1 MMHCVLQALQAT
13 CVMNIQCTVRFPGRI
28 TPVSRTITPVRA
40 RARNDVTDL
49 NAQSIR
55 PSTLHQFK
63 HQAYNFGLNVNGN
76 KILTQPTGKFR
87 NQNKF
92 LKSSPRF
99 PTDEISESKMCLPF
113 AIPHCHDQVE
123 LAPGSFVKLGVFSKW

>member
-1 MMHCVLQALQAT
+1 M
-13 CVMNIQCTVRFPGRI
+13 
-28 TPVSRTITPVRA
+28 RA

-63 HQAYNFGLNVNGN
+63 HQAYNFGQNVNGN

-87 NQNKF
+87 NQGK
-92 LKSSPRF
+92 
-99 PTDEISESKMCLPF
+99 
-113 AIPHCHDQVE
+113 
-123 LAPGSFVKLGVFSKW
+123 FSKIVQGFQLAKYPSRKCAYHLQFSIAILEL

>member
-1 MMHCVLQALQAT
+1 MHCVLQALQAT

-28 TPVSRTITPVRA
+28 TSVSRTITPVRV

-55 PSTLHQFK
+55 PSTLQQFK
-63 HQAYNFGLNVNGN
+63 HQDCSFGQNVNGN

-87 NQNKF
+87 NQSKF
-92 LKSSPRF
+92 SKSSPRF
-99 PTDEISESKMCLPF
+99 PTGEISESKMCLPF
-113 AIPHCHDQVE
+113 AIPHCY
-123 LAPGSFVKLGVFSKW
+123 LGIMIRSRARPLPLR